1 MSRVFEALNKAT
13 GERKSSALESN
24 NAIVQSRLTETLS
37 DSELGSDGLAPGVN
51 GHAVELPY
59 LARPVTSE
67 PKSWRERLEEW
78 FFGWDLR
85 RYNNYPILAL
95 EKDSPAAEQ
104 YKILREQ
111 IKRLRAEAGI
121 RTFSVTSPVKRDGKT
136 TIAVNLA
143 SVLALDYEEKV
154 LLIDGDLRDPGVHRY
169 FNVNSSPGLADYLSS
184 SSSFG
189 IKSYV

>member
-24 NAIVQSRLTETLS
+24 NAIVHSRVGEKLS
-37 DSELGSDGLAPGVN
+37 DSALGSDRLSPGVN

-85 RYNNYPILAL
+85 RYNNYPIVAL
-95 EKDSPAAEQ
+95 EKDSPASEQ

-111 IKRLRAEAGI
+111 IKRPRAVPRI
-121 RTFSVTSPVKRDGKT
+121 RT
-136 TIAVNLA
+136 
-143 SVLALDYEEKV
+143 
-154 LLIDGDLRDPGVHRY
+154 
-169 FNVNSSPGLADYLSS
+169 
-184 SSSFG
+184 
-189 IKSYV
+189 